1 MRIIRSLLI
10 LAIGVILAG
19 PALAASDTAK
29 SVDSVDEAYIP
40 KLGKIT
46 PDGPFRIWT
55 ALNNVIPEYALLVGG
70 KELKAK
76 VLKLS
81 ARGFTGKSPGNV
93 MEQTE
98 RARALL
104 DGLAVKY
111 KLPKAARYS
120 DPLGRAV
127 TPAVV
132 FLNAGNLLDTLVA
145 SYFVASKPT
154 ELGLGRLYAVPEFTG
169 KKPNDVYGLVELAT
183 RRLEVIVN

>member
-1 MRIIRSLLI
+1 MRIIRTLLV

-29 SVDSVDEAYIP
+29 SIDEVYIP
-40 KLGKIT
+40 ELGKIT
-46 PDGPFRIWT
+46 PDGPFRLWT
-55 ALNNVIPEYALLVGG
+55 AMNNVIPEYAMLVGG

-81 ARGFTGKSPGNV
+81 VSSFTGKSPGNV

-98 RARALL
+98 SARALL
-104 DGLAVKY
+104 NRLAVKY
-111 KLPKAARYS
+111 KLPKAARYT

-132 FLNAGNLLDTLVA
+132 FLNAGNLLDTLVE
-145 SYFVASKPT
+145 SYFVASDKS
-154 ELGLGRLYAVPEFTG
+154 ELGLGRFYTVPEFTG